1 MQKGSY
7 NKDGSESKGFQLTRG
22 QSEPLPG
29 LVGKATDINEATIT
43 NTEYVRVQIACREVT
58 QVPTMAEGTLGLMI
72 YDFFEREVEATEG
85 NRMEKVPTKIQ
96 ESGDPPSPKR
106 HRMETLRNV
115 EKDKSNEGKEST

>member
-72 YDFFEREVEATEG
+72 YDFF
-85 NRMEKVPTKIQ
+85 
-96 ESGDPPSPKR
+96 
-106 HRMETLRNV
+106 
-115 EKDKSNEGKEST
+115 